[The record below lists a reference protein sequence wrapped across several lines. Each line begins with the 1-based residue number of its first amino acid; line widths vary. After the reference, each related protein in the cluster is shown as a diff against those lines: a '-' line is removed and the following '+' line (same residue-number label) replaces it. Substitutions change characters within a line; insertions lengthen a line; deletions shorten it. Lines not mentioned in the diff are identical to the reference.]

1 MNSADKLLHLG
12 DPEGETMSGTENL
25 VTAAFVGAM
34 LVVVL
39 IGVLGVGALRS
50 SEKSEKWVEHTYL
63 VLRTVDEVKSGLFE
77 AIADTG
83 AFILT
88 GAPDS
93 LEQREKALSAVESRL
108 QNSKELVADNPDQ
121 SRAIG
126 ELGRLIDARVVLDRA
141 AIVAAQT
148 DGVGAAKD
156 LMAAR
161 SESDLT
167 GRIRAQ
173 FESIRT
179 AELKLLDTRQRVDQK
194 RRQAVMWLAGTLFA
208 AVVATVLVGL
218 MKLRH
223 ELALRR
229 DLADS
234 LRANRG
240 FLSVVLD
247 SLPALIFVKDART
260 LRYLTVN
267 RAAEAW
273 IGLPREEIVGRTAP
287 EIMTAENAEL
297 AGKSDRETLAQSQM
311 LHIPQDQRIDR
322 DGTVSTFATRKL
334 LVRDEAGSPLYLIS
348 ISHDISERVAQESR
362 IKILNQ
368 DLGRQQSELEAA
380 NRELESFSY
389 SVSHDLRSPLRAV
402 DGFSLMLLEDYGD
415 KLEPEA
421 RRYLDTIRHAS
432 QRMSQLIDD
441 LLAFSRLG
449 RQSLAHALVDMEALA
464 ATAVQEALQGAPSAQ
479 QQVTIDPLP
488 AACGDPS
495 LLAQVWRNLVS
506 NAVKYTGKTNAPKIR
521 IGARTEGNETSYYVR
536 DNGAGFD
543 MQYAHKLFGVFQ
555 RLHGQEEFSG
565 TGVGLAI
572 VHRVVTR
579 HGGRVWA
586 EGTPGQGA
594 TFHFALPTQ
603 IPAWQSETAAR
614 PTERPHG
621 QRRLPH
627 EHERCRGILRD
638 RLR

>member
-1 MNSADKLLHLG
+1 MNTADALLRLDSAKG
-12 DPEGETMSGTENL
+12 DAKWSGTEN
-25 VTAAFVGAM
+25 VVSAAFVGAM

-39 IGVLGVGALRS
+39 IGVLGAGALRR

-63 VLRTVDEVKSGLFE
+63 VLRTIDEVKSGLFE

-88 GAPDS
+88 GIPDS
-93 LEQREKALSAVESRL
+93 LEQREKALSEVESRL
-108 QNSKELVADNPDQ
+108 QNSRELVADNPDQ
-121 SRAIG
+121 GRAIG
-126 ELGRLIDARVVLDRA
+126 ELARLIDARVDLDRA

-148 DGVGAAKD
+148 NGIGAAKD
-156 LMAAR
+156 LMAAAG
-161 SESDLT
+161 SEGDLT
-167 GRIRAQ
+167 GRIRGQ
-173 FESIRT
+173 FETIRAT
-179 AELKLLDTRQRVDQK
+179 ELKLLDTRQRADQK
-194 RRQAVMWLAGTLFA
+194 PRRQVMWLAGTLFA
-208 AVVATVLVGL
+208 AVVATVLIGL
-218 MKLRH
+218 MKLRR
-223 ELALRR
+223 ELALRH
-229 DLADS
+229 DLANS

-240 FLSVVLD
+240 FLAIVLD
-247 SLPALIFVKDART
+247 NLPAMIFVKDVRT

-267 RAAEAW
+267 LAAEAW
-273 IGLPREEIVGRTAP
+273 LGLPREAIVGRTAS
-287 EIMTAENAEL
+287 EFMTAENAEF
-297 AGKSDRETLAQSQM
+297 ADRSDRETLAHSDA

-322 DGTVSTFATRKL
+322 DGAVYTFATRKL
-334 LVRDEAGSPLYLIS
+334 LVRDAAGKPLYLVS

-362 IKILNQ
+362 IKILNHN
-368 DLGRQQSELEAA
+368 LGRQQSELEAA

-464 ATAVQEALQGAPSAQ
+464 TSAVQEALQGADSAQ
-479 QQVTIDPLP
+479 RQVTIDRLP
-488 AACGDPS
+488 AARGDPS
-495 LLAQVWRNLVS
+495 LLAQVWSNLVS
-506 NAVKYTGKTNAPKIR
+506 NAVKYTGKTNAPKIE
-521 IGARTEGNETSYYVR
+521 IGARTEGNEISYYVR

-586 EGTPGQGA
+586 EGTPGRGA
-594 TFHFALPTQ
+594 TFHFALPT
-603 IPAWQSETAAR
+603 EAAA
-614 PTERPHG
+614 
-621 QRRLPH
+621 
-627 EHERCRGILRD
+627 
-638 RLR
+638 

>member
-1 MNSADKLLHLG
+1 MKGSEKLLPFDDSNRGTGL
-12 DPEGETMSGTENL
+12 SGTENL
-25 VTAAFVGAM
+25 VSAAFVGAM

-39 IGVLGVGALRS
+39 IGVLGMGALKS

-63 VLRTVDEVKSGLFE
+63 VLRTIEEVGSGLFE
-77 AIADTG
+77 SLADTET
-83 AFILT
+83 FILT
-88 GAPDS
+88 GAVDA
-93 LEQREKALSAVESRL
+93 LEQREKALSQVESRL

-121 SRAIG
+121 GRAIG
-126 ELGRLIDARVVLDRA
+126 ELARLIDARVVLDRA
-141 AIVAAQT
+141 VIVAAQT

-161 SESDLT
+161 REGDLT
-167 GRIRAQ
+167 RRIRDQ
-173 FESIRT
+173 LGTIRAT
-179 AELKLLDTRQRVDQK
+179 ELKLLDARQRVDRKDRVQ
-194 RRQAVMWLAGTLFA
+194 VMWLAGILFA
-208 AVVATVLVGL
+208 AVVATVLIGL
-218 MKLRH
+218 MKLRR
-223 ELALRR
+223 ELALRHE
-229 DLADS
+229 LADS

-240 FLSVVLD
+240 FLAAVLD
-247 SLPALIFVKDART
+247 NLPAMIFVKDVRT

-273 IGLPREEIVGRTAP
+273 VGLPREAIVGRMAS
-287 EIMTAENAEL
+287 EITTAENAEL
-297 AGKSDRETLAQSQM
+297 ADKSDRETLGRSEM

-322 DGTVSTFATRKL
+322 NGAVFTFATRKL
-334 LVRDEAGSPLYLIS
+334 LLRDDAGKPLYLVS

-362 IKILNQ
+362 IKTLNQ
-368 DLGRQQSELEAA
+368 DLGRQRNELEAA

-421 RRYLDTIRHAS
+421 RRYLDTIRNAS

-449 RQSLAHALVDMEALA
+449 RKSLTHSLVDMEALA
-464 ATAVQEALQGAPSAQ
+464 KAAVQEALRAGSVQ

-488 AACGDPS
+488 AARGDPS
-495 LLAQVWRNLVS
+495 LLAQVWDNLVS
-506 NAVKYTGKTNAPKIR
+506 NAVKYTGKTNAPRIH
-521 IGARTEGNETSYYVR
+521 IGARAGDGEISYYVR

-603 IPAWQSETAAR
+603 TAAGQTGTAAR
-614 PTERPHG
+614 PTASAA
-621 QRRLPH
+621 
-627 EHERCRGILRD
+627 
-638 RLR
+638 